1 MGQSLFKGPSN
12 TDPYEVGHWILVE
25 HGRWTRGITMD
36 MEDGEQ
42 TEIRMIEAESIL
54 AWQEEEP
61 SDTAYWGEEI
71 GDMTNADNIR
81 PDDFV

>member
-1 MGQSLFKGPSN
+1 
-12 TDPYEVGHWILVE
+12 
-25 HGRWTRGITMD
+25 MD